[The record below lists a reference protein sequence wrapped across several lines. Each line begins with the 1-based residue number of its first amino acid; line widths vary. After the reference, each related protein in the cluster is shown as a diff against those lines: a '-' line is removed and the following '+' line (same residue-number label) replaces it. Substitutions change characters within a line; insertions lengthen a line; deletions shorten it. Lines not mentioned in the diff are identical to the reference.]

1 MKSQKSWWFQHFTH
15 HFAPRSLEGGLTRG
29 LIWPPGATQRMGW
42 SHLFFFDRFGLFQY
56 HIITY
61 NNTHTYIC
69 FIELI
74 KIISVYIRYR
84 SHMCVFFFLTA
95 FFRGHFSLRGRS
107 RAPPPGLRTG
117 VELGL
122 GAQIFSRS
130 RRGSQWIS
138 MVKICEN
145 GEIPGKYLENPWK
158 TGGNLWTCWHVIHKW
173 IQMDTN
179 AWLMASWWWW
189 LTVKHDDL
197 AMI

>member
-1 MKSQKSWWFQHFTH
+1 M
-15 HFAPRSLEGGLTRG
+15 
-29 LIWPPGATQRMGW
+29 
-42 SHLFFFDRFGLFQY
+42 
-56 HIITY
+56 
-61 NNTHTYIC
+61 
-69 FIELI
+69 
-74 KIISVYIRYR
+74 VYIRYR

-158 TGGNLWTCWHVIHKW
+158 TGGNLWTC
-173 IQMDTN
+173 
-179 AWLMASWWWW
+179 
-189 LTVKHDDL
+189 
-197 AMI
+197 